1 MIIGICGRQGSGKDT
16 IASLINKITNNR
28 FEVKRFSS
36 KLKECAGI
44 LLGVPVELFEDRK
57 FKESYIP
64 QYDMTVR
71 ELLQKFGTDLV
82 RETVHPNLWIESTL
96 LGYTNQDWII
106 SDVRFINEC
115 DSIKSRGGVIVKAI
129 RKTKHDNHP
138 SENEIDFIT
147 PDYEI
152 DNNGSFFDLQFCV
165 NRMMN
170 DIAVF

>member
-16 IASLINKITNNR
+16 TAIMINKIANNR
-28 FEVKRFSS
+28 FEAKRFSA

-71 ELLQKFGTDLV
+71 EFLQRFGTEFI
-82 RETVHPNLWIESTL
+82 RETVHPNLWIEAAL
-96 LGYTNQDWII
+96 LGYKEQNWII
-106 SDVRFINEC
+106 SDVRFINEA
-115 DSIKSRGGVIVKAI
+115 DAIKSRGGIIVRVN
-129 RKTKHDNHP
+129 RKTRTDIHP
-138 SENEIDFIT
+138 SENEIDFII

-152 DNNGSFFDLQFCV
+152 DNNGSFFDLELSV
-165 NRMMN
+165 IRMMN